1 MRTSSS
7 LGLLAALATAATLT
21 QTARAQSV
29 YEGFSLTFPLYNTG
43 SGLSG
48 AWQVGGFN
56 AFAAGYTAG
65 ERSLAFN
72 GLLTSPGRVSARAF
86 TAINGAIRTLSA
98 PLGAPGTTAYVSVLL
113 RPQGTLND
121 GIFDG
126 FFGVTLSG
134 SLGSELFF
142 GKPGG
147 GAEEEWVIE
156 NRGGA
161 GQLSS
166 GVPVVVGQTALLVVK
181 AQFLAG
187 NDTFTLYTNPMPG
200 EPEPVSTVVKTDL
213 DLGTV
218 ARIGIYSTGAFDVDE
233 IRIGGTFASVT
244 PRVRFAGTP
253 GAANCHGKS
262 ASALAQEHGGLAAA
276 AADLGFS
283 SVGALQGA
291 IGAFCGN

>member
-1 MRTSSS
+1 
-7 LGLLAALATAATLT
+7 
-21 QTARAQSV
+21 
-29 YEGFSLTFPLYNTG
+29 
-43 SGLSG
+43 
-48 AWQVGGFN
+48 
-56 AFAAGYTAG
+56 AGYTAG
-65 ERSLAFN
+65 ERTLAFN
-72 GLLTSPGRVSARAF
+72 GLLTPPGRVSARAF
-86 TAINGAIRTLSA
+86 TAINVTIRTLSA
-98 PLGAPGTTAYVSVLL
+98 PLGPPGTTAYVSVLL

-126 FFGVTLSG
+126 FFGLTLIG

-142 GKPGG
+142 GKRGG
-147 GAEEEWVIE
+147 GGEEEWVIE

-218 ARIGIYSTGAFDVDE
+218 APLRTSPTGAFGV
-233 IRIGGTFASVT
+233 
-244 PRVRFAGTP
+244 
-253 GAANCHGKS
+253 C
-262 ASALAQEHGGLAAA
+262 GL
-276 AADLGFS
+276 
-283 SVGALQGA
+283 
-291 IGAFCGN
+291 